1 METEI
6 FARKLSAMKIE
17 TITGIPDSTLQPFC
31 DFLVDDGRNGVKLF
45 QQHIVPENEGAAI
58 GVAIGEYLAMGLPAC
73 VYMQNSGLGN
83 IVNPLTSLAHTDV
96 YGIPMLLLIGWR
108 GEPGT
113 KDEPQHVFMGRI
125 TLKLLTLLEIPYVI
139 MDGETTEEE
148 LDNMLR
154 QAWQC
159 FAIGRQFAIVI
170 KKNSFV
176 KHSLYAYQ
184 NSNVL
189 RRETT
194 IRMIAEWLRAEDIII
209 STTGKISR
217 ELYEA
222 LDTCKGDHRQAFL
235 TVGGMGH
242 AKMIAY
248 SIAQRRPDRRVI
260 CLDGDGAILMH
271 MGGLAVI
278 GSQPLANLI
287 HICLD
292 NEAHESVGG
301 MPTGAVGQDYGRIAR
316 ACGYRYVCHAATEEE
331 MAAVLK
337 EIDDRKEMVF
347 VHVRT
352 ALGSRAD
359 LGRPKETPQQN
370 KEAFM
375 KMAGAKR

>member
-1 METEI
+1 MEAET
-6 FARKLSAMKIE
+6 FARKLKAAGIE
-17 TITGIPDSTLQPFC
+17 TVTGIPDSTLQQFC
-31 DFLVDDGRNGVKLF
+31 DVLAGDSGGAALLF
-45 QQHIVPENEGAAI
+45 QHIVPENEGAAVGI
-58 GVAIGEYLAMGLPAC
+58 AIGEYLATGRPAC

-113 KDEPQHVFMGRI
+113 KDEPQHTFMGRI
-125 TLKLLTLLEIPYVI
+125 TTELLALLEIPCAV
-139 MDGETTEEE
+139 MDGGTTPEE
-148 LDNMLR
+148 LDDVLA
-154 QAWQC
+154 QAGQC
-159 FAIGRQFAIVI
+159 FAQGRQFAIVI

-176 KHSLYAYQ
+176 KHPMYAYQ
-184 NSNVL
+184 NGNVL
-189 RRETT
+189 PRETAV
-194 IRMIAEWLRAEDIII
+194 RKIAQWLREEDIII

-222 LDTCKGDHRQAFL
+222 LDDCKGDHRQAFL

-248 SIAQRRPDRRVI
+248 GIARRRPDRRVF
-260 CLDGDGAILMH
+260 CLDGDGAVLMH
-271 MGGLAVI
+271 MGGLAVT
-278 GSQPLANLI
+278 GRQPLANLV

-301 MPTGAVGQDYGRIAR
+301 MPTGAAGQDYGTVAG
-316 ACGYRYVCHAATEEE
+316 ACGYRNVCRAATEAELL
-331 MAAVLK
+331 AVLQK
-337 EIDDRKEMVF
+337 IDERKEMTF

-352 ALGSRAD
+352 ALGSRDD

-370 KEAFM
+370 KKAFM
-375 KMAGAKR
+375 EVTGAER